1 MKTKARWHIRYAQVF
16 RKVLIGLKALTLAL
30 LCALA
35 GSLVLLSTGCTATE
49 GRHSNVSLLMPGTA
63 TTPRAQSGSD
73 QDFYQPPRD
82 PQFNTAR
89 DQ

>member
-1 MKTKARWHIRYAQVF
+1 M
-16 RKVLIGLKALTLAL
+16 KALSLTL
-30 LCALA
+30 LCGMA
-35 GSLVLLSTGCTATE
+35 GSLALLSTGCTAPE
-49 GRHSNVSLLMPGTA
+49 GPHSNVRLLMPGTD
-63 TTPRAQSGSD
+63 TTPPVQSDID

>member
-1 MKTKARWHIRYAQVF
+1 MKAIR
-16 RKVLIGLKALTLAL
+16 LLL
-30 LCALA
+30 LCVMA
-35 GSLVLLSTGCTATE
+35 GSLASLSTGCTAT
-49 GRHSNVSLLMPGTA
+49 GGPNSPVSLQMPGTA
-63 TTPRAQSGSD
+63 VTPRTQSDQD

>member
-1 MKTKARWHIRYAQVF
+1 MKAIR
-16 RKVLIGLKALTLAL
+16 LLL
-30 LCALA
+30 LCAMA
-35 GSLVLLSTGCTATE
+35 GSLASLSTGCTATE
-49 GRHSNVSLLMPGTA
+49 GPNSTVSLQMPGA
-63 TTPRAQSGSD
+63 AVTPRTQSDQD

>member
-1 MKTKARWHIRYAQVF
+1 MKAVR
-16 RKVLIGLKALTLAL
+16 LLL
-30 LCALA
+30 LCAMA
-35 GSLVLLSTGCTATE
+35 GSLASLSTGCTATE
-49 GRHSNVSLLMPGTA
+49 GPNSSVSLQVPSAAA
-63 TTPRAQSGSD
+63 TPHTQSDQD